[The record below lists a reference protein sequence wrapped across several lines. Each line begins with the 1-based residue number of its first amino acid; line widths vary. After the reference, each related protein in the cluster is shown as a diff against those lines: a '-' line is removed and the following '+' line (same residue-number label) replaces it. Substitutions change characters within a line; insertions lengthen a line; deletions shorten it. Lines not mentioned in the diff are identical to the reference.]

1 MQPCSLQDTA
11 ALFDEVHAVMDFVVS
26 RLLHPFVK
34 TSPLFHAPNAHI
46 SGLISIDFD
55 ALAMVF
61 GMVDKV

>member
-1 MQPCSLQDTA
+1 MQPCSLQDAA
-11 ALFDEVHAVMDFVVS
+11 ALFDEVHEVTDFVVL

-34 TSPLFHAPNAHI
+34 TSPPFHTPNAHI

-55 ALAMVF
+55 TFAMVF